1 MSPMRRFLAYYI
13 QNALPFGSGV
23 LFTVLAFRLDYAW
36 YWEALAGVVL
46 VLAGPL
52 VIQLVL
58 TLIVESLSGLGDD
71 EEEAVG
77 NLRGPRALFSSS
89 RDRMGTRRR

>member
-1 MSPMRRFLAYYI
+1 MSPMRRFMAYYI

-36 YWEALAGVVL
+36 YWEALAGIILVL
-46 VLAGPL
+46 VGPL
-52 VIQLVL
+52 AIQIVL

-71 EEEAVG
+71 DDEPPGA
-77 NLRGPRALFSSS
+77 LRGPRSLFGSS
-89 RDRMGTRRR
+89 RDRAGTRRR

>member
-36 YWEALAGVVL
+36 YWEVLAGAVL
-46 VLAGPL
+46 VLAGPI

-71 EEEAVG
+71 DEEPAG
-77 NLRGPRALFSSS
+77 NLRGPRGLFGGP
-89 RDRMGTRRR
+89 RDGAGTRRR